1 MGFILFLAALVLA
14 AEHRLS
20 LVVASGGYSLVVVHK
35 FLIAVAFLVAEHRL

>member
-14 AEHRLS
+14 AEHRLYI
-20 LVVASGGYSLVVVHK
+20 VVVSGGYSLVVVHK